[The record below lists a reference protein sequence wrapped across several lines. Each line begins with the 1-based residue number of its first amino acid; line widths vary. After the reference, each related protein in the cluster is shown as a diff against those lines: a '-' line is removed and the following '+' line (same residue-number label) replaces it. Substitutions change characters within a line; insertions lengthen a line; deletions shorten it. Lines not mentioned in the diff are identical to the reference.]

1 MIHAMSEEDEQYMH
15 KMMGGLASLLP
26 FIYVMMFIGSL
37 FLIGFPSCAIFY
49 SKNFIL
55 EFVYT

>member
-1 MIHAMSEEDEQYMH
+1 MIHAMSEEDKQYMH

-37 FLIGFPSCAIFY
+37 FLIGFPFCTRFY
-49 SKNFIL
+49 FKK
-55 EFVYT
+55 FV